1 MIWLTWRQH
10 RLEGLI
16 AALLV
21 VVVAGLVGSLVVAA
35 QPLLEQIKHV
45 CPIVVDDSCGR
56 ALTAFNARF
65 GMFQQ
70 PLNLAFVVLPALSG
84 MFIGAPLLAREF
96 EQGTDEMVWT
106 QGITRR
112 KWLFIKVAIL
122 GSATIAMAG
131 ILAVAGH
138 EWSTAVPADSYNQW
152 FAFDVQGPEFVAY
165 ALFSFALGVAA
176 GAAIGRTVPAMAVVL
191 VGFLAVRAAIELF
204 VRRNFIPPV
213 ESELAGPRPAAAPA
227 SAGGWRSR
235 RNAVGD
241 AAASGGSQTS
251 DQANSAFSRRKSKV
265 ASTAS
270 FSNCSTLDGSAALSA
285 PPNLTMSI
293 NLPGREVAGNYLTS
307 QLPIVLRATRSRKRW
322 DRRAPPMT
330 QVRGARPHSRHS

>member
-16 AALLV
+16 TALLV
-21 VVVAGLVGSLVVAA
+21 VVVASLVGTLVVAA
-35 QPLLEQIKHV
+35 QPLLDQIKHV

-106 QGITRR
+106 QGVTRR
-112 KWLFIKVAIL
+112 RWLFTKVAIL

-131 ILAVAGH
+131 ILAVTGQ
-138 EWSTAVPADSYNQW
+138 EWSTAVPDGTYNQW
-152 FAFDVQGPEFVAY
+152 FSFDVQGPEFVAY

-176 GAAIGRTVPAMAVVL
+176 GAVIRRTVPAMAVVL
-191 VGFLAVRAAIELF
+191 VGFLAVRAAIEVF
-204 VRRNFIPPV
+204 VRRNFWPPV
-213 ESELAGPRPAAAPA
+213 TTEISGSGLGQAWLIGNQQPVDMHGNSISSGQFDEITNACLHPPSGVVPGNFNLQGCWHDHGIKVLQTYQPAERFPLFQGIETAIFVLAAIALLGF
-227 SAGGWRSR
+227 
-235 RNAVGD
+235 AVWLV
-241 AAASGGSQTS
+241 
-251 DQANSAFSRRKSKV
+251 R
-265 ASTAS
+265 
-270 FSNCSTLDGSAALSA
+270 
-285 PPNLTMSI
+285 
-293 NLPGREVAGNYLTS
+293 
-307 QLPIVLRATRSRKRW
+307 
-322 DRRAPPMT
+322 RRA
-330 QVRGARPHSRHS
+330 

>member
-16 AALLV
+16 TALLV
-21 VVVAGLVGSLVVAA
+21 VVIAGLVGTLVVAA
-35 QPLLEQIKHV
+35 QPLLDQIRHV

-56 ALTAFNARF
+56 ALTAFDARF
-65 GMFQQ
+65 GMFRQ

-122 GSATIAMAG
+122 GSATIVMAG
-131 ILAVAGH
+131 ILAVAGQ

-191 VGFLAVRAAIELF
+191 VGFLAVRAVIEVF
-204 VRRNFIPPV
+204 VRRNFLPPV
-213 ESELAGPRPAAAPA
+213 TTEVSGSLISGQGQAWLMGNQQPVDLHGNSISSGQFDEVT
-227 SAGGWRSR
+227 
-235 RNAVGD
+235 NACLHPTTGV
-241 AAASGGSQTS
+241 
-251 DQANSAFSRRKSKV
+251 
-265 ASTAS
+265 
-270 FSNCSTLDGSAALSA
+270 
-285 PPNLTMSI
+285 
-293 NLPGREVAGNYLTS
+293 LPGNFNMQACWHDHGIKVLQTYQPAERFPIFQGIETAIFVVAAIALLGFAFWF
-307 QLPIVLRATRSRKRW
+307 VR
-322 DRRAPPMT
+322 RRA
-330 QVRGARPHSRHS
+330 

>member
-16 AALLV
+16 TALLV
-21 VVVAGLVGSLVVAA
+21 VVVASLVGTLVLAA
-35 QPLLEQIKHV
+35 QPLLDQIKHV

-56 ALTAFNARF
+56 ALIAFNSRF

-84 MFIGAPLLAREF
+84 MFIGAPILARES

-122 GSATIAMAG
+122 GSATIAMGG
-131 ILAVAGH
+131 ILAVAGQ
-138 EWSTAVPADSYNQW
+138 EWSTAVPVDSYNQW

-191 VGFLAVRAAIELF
+191 VGFLAVRAAIGLF
-204 VRRNFIPPV
+204 VRRNFLPPV
-213 ESELAGPRPAAAPA
+213 TTELSSPLLSGQGQAWLIGNQQPVDMHGNSISLDQFQQITDACLHPA
-227 SAGGWRSR
+227 SGVVPGNFNLQGCWHDHGIKVLQTYQPADRFPLFQGIETAIFALAAIALLGF
-235 RNAVGD
+235 AVWLV
-241 AAASGGSQTS
+241 
-251 DQANSAFSRRKSKV
+251 R
-265 ASTAS
+265 
-270 FSNCSTLDGSAALSA
+270 
-285 PPNLTMSI
+285 
-293 NLPGREVAGNYLTS
+293 
-307 QLPIVLRATRSRKRW
+307 
-322 DRRAPPMT
+322 RRA
-330 QVRGARPHSRHS
+330 

>member
-16 AALLV
+16 AVLLV
-21 VVVAGLVGSLVVAA
+21 VVVAGLVGSLVIAA

-56 ALTAFNARF
+56 ALIAFNARF
-65 GMFQQ
+65 GIFQQ
-70 PLNLAFVVLPALSG
+70 PVNLAFIVLPVLSG

-96 EQGTDEMVWT
+96 EQGTHEMVWT

-138 EWSTAVPADSYNQW
+138 EWITAVPDDSYHQW

-176 GAAIGRTVPAMAVVL
+176 GAAIGRTVPAMASVL

-204 VRRNFIPPV
+204 ARRNFLPPV
-213 ESELAGPRPAAAPA
+213 TTEVSGSLISGQGQAWLIGNQRPVDMHGISISSGQFDQITNACLSPA
-227 SAGGWRSR
+227 TG
-235 RNAVGD
+235 
-241 AAASGGSQTS
+241 
-251 DQANSAFSRRKSKV
+251 
-265 ASTAS
+265 
-270 FSNCSTLDGSAALSA
+270 
-285 PPNLTMSI
+285 I
-293 NLPGREVAGNYLTS
+293 LPGNFDLQACWHEHG
-307 QLPIVLRATRSRKRW
+307 IKVLQTYQPAERFPLFQGIEAAIFVIAAIALLGFAVWLVR
-322 DRRAPPMT
+322 RRA
-330 QVRGARPHSRHS
+330 